1 MLIHNAHGGGA
12 GTFFL
17 LLLYEGM
24 GVYVIVVALGPN
36 NTRGSRR
43 YMSSSSYLSNNSDGI
58 NNIRGF

>member
-1 MLIHNAHGGGA
+1 MVVGLARSFYYYYIED
-12 GTFFL
+12 
-17 LLLYEGM
+17 YIEGM

-36 NTRGSRR
+36 NNRGSRR